1 MTIYHGVEEL
11 IGKTPLMR
19 LDRLSQ
25 AEGVRAD
32 VLGKVEFFNPAG
44 SIKDRTA
51 YAMVTDAEARGLLK
65 PGATLVEPTSGNTG
79 VALAMLAA
87 AKGYRMILTM
97 PDTMSLE
104 RRMLLAAFGAEL
116 VLTPGA
122 EGMKGAIAKAIE
134 IAHNTPGSFIPSQ
147 FDNPANPRIHE
158 ETTGLE
164 LWVDTEGRLDVLVSA
179 VGTGG
184 TFSGT
189 ARALKARNPELIAIA
204 VEPEG
209 SAVLSG
215 ETPGPHKIQGIGAGF
230 VPKTLDTALI
240 DVIKPVSG
248 EDAYRYAKLLARTEG
263 LLCGI
268 SSGAALAAAYAFA
281 RLPEYADKT
290 FAVILPDTGERYL
303 SAKVYED

>member
-25 AEGVRAD
+25 AKGVRAD

-122 EGMKGAIAKAIE
+122 E
-134 IAHNTPGSFIPSQ
+134 
-147 FDNPANPRIHE
+147 
-158 ETTGLE
+158 
-164 LWVDTEGRLDVLVSA
+164 
-179 VGTGG
+179 
-184 TFSGT
+184 
-189 ARALKARNPELIAIA
+189 
-204 VEPEG
+204 
-209 SAVLSG
+209 
-215 ETPGPHKIQGIGAGF
+215 
-230 VPKTLDTALI
+230 
-240 DVIKPVSG
+240 
-248 EDAYRYAKLLARTEG
+248 
-263 LLCGI
+263 
-268 SSGAALAAAYAFA
+268 
-281 RLPEYADKT
+281 
-290 FAVILPDTGERYL
+290 
-303 SAKVYED
+303 